1 MKENA
6 MPLSE
11 SRSTNPEEPEFSLP
25 RDRLDRRLAD
35 LLPAPST
42 PEGFRQNLWRAIATQ
57 SATDL
62 AQRRRALE
70 LERARQLNQLEQDY
84 VRMRR
89 DTLAM
94 VLAAALTAGATL
106 SLALPWLAAKLNTDI
121 ATLAPLGLLMLAL
134 AGVAWIWRE
143 PLTNFAWRLVS

>member
-1 MKENA
+1 
-6 MPLSE
+6 
-11 SRSTNPEEPEFSLP
+11 
-25 RDRLDRRLAD
+25 
-35 LLPAPST
+35 
-42 PEGFRQNLWRAIATQ
+42 
-57 SATDL
+57 
-62 AQRRRALE
+62 
-70 LERARQLNQLEQDY
+70 
-84 VRMRR
+84 
-89 DTLAM
+89 M